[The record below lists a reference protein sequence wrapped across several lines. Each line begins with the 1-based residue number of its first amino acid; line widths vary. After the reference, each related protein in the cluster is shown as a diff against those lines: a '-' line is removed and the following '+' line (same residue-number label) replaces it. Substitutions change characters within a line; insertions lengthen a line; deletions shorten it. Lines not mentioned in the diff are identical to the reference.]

1 MPQPLE
7 PSDPA
12 RLGSYRIT
20 GRIGEGGQ
28 GVVYLGE
35 AESGD
40 LVAVKLFHARL
51 GQDAARADFTRE
63 AELARRVARFCT
75 AQVLESGMDGSRPY
89 IVSEYVDGP
98 PLSQVVAVRGPLS
111 GGALERLAIGT
122 ATALV
127 ALHDAGVVHRDFKPQ
142 NVLIGPDG
150 PRVIDFGIARAL
162 AHTSTMTSQIVGTPA
177 YMAPEQLAAG
187 ELGFA
192 LDAFAWASTIAFAA
206 TGRPPFGADA
216 IPAIINRILNQ
227 EPDLEGIEA
236 PLRDLLTACLAKD
249 PGRRP
254 AAREIVDRLVRPRHD
269 AHAAPEAAVAP
280 GVPGVPG
287 GPLAPAASAEP
298 GPVSPA
304 APAAPAVLNV
314 PGTPVSPAAAAEPS
328 ASAAAASAGVP
339 SQASGPVPGPI
350 PGPVPAPVLG
360 PDTVPG
366 GGRRRR
372 VRAAVAAVVVAV
384 AATVAAA
391 TALLPSLH
399 LPFTGTGAPAT
410 QRAAAVGT
418 APAAS
423 AGTVGGPSPSV
434 ASSPAVPS
442 PSASPASSHRPRV
455 RRSTARP
462 DTTRPAPTRTVTA
475 RPTVRHSKTTAPVP
489 ADSPA
494 AKPSPTPAKRVVELG
509 PGHFTDYCVS
519 LGWEWVEYRETPT
532 PGEYCIKRKGD
543 TMYLDQ
549 SRLDAGCRWRY
560 HDPKAFHR
568 FKGKSNYCYIYR

>member
-7 PSDPA
+7 PSDPV

-51 GQDAARADFTRE
+51 GRDAAARADFTRE

-75 AQVLESGMDGSRPY
+75 AQVLESGMDGGRPF
-89 IVSEYVDGP
+89 IVSEYVEGP
-98 PLSQVVAVRGPLS
+98 PLNQVVAARGPLS

-142 NVLIGPDG
+142 NVLIGSDG

-162 AHTSTMTSQIVGTPA
+162 AATSTVTSQVVGTPA

-192 LDAFAWASTIAFAA
+192 LDVFAWASTIAFAA

-227 EPDLEGIEA
+227 EPGLEGIEA
-236 PLRDLLTACLAKD
+236 PLRDLLAACLAKD

-254 AAREIVDRLVRPRHD
+254 TAREILDRLVRPRH
-269 AHAAPEAAVAP
+269 EAR
-280 GVPGVPG
+280 
-287 GPLAPAASAEP
+287 
-298 GPVSPA
+298 
-304 APAAPAVLNV
+304 
-314 PGTPVSPAAAAEPS
+314 
-328 ASAAAASAGVP
+328 SAAAAPDAGFVPAASGAPSAPAVP
-339 SQASGPVPGPI
+339 AASGAPGPPSGPV
-350 PGPVPAPVLG
+350 
-360 PDTVPG
+360 TVPG

-372 VRAAVAAVVVAV
+372 VRAVIAVLVAV

-391 TALLPSLH
+391 VALLPSL
-399 LPFTGTGAPAT
+399 PWSPAGTRAPET
-410 QRAAAVGT
+410 ERAAAAGT

-423 AGTVGGPSPSV
+423 ADTGGGSSPSGAPSPA
-434 ASSPAVPS
+434 ASR
-442 PSASPASSHRPRV
+442 SASPASSHRPRV
-455 RRSTARP
+455 SRSTARP
-462 DTTRPAPTRTVTA
+462 DTTRPALTRTVTT
-475 RPTVRHSKTTAPVP
+475 RPTVRHSKTTVPVP

-494 AKPSPTPAKRVVELG
+494 AKPARPSPTPVKRVVELG
-509 PGHFTDYCVS
+509 PGHFTEYCVS
-519 LGWEWVEYRETPT
+519 IGWEWVEYRETPT
-532 PGEYCIKRKGD
+532 PGAYCVKRKGD
-543 TMYLDQ
+543 TMYLTQ
-549 SRLDAGCRWRY
+549 SRRDAGCRWRF
-560 HDPKAFHR
+560 HDPAAFHR
-568 FKGKSNYCYIYR
+568 FKDKSNYCYAYR

>member
-51 GQDAARADFTRE
+51 NQDAAARADFARE

-89 IVSEYVDGP
+89 IVSEYVEGP
-98 PLSQVVAVRGPLS
+98 SLNQVVAARGPLS

-162 AHTSTMTSQIVGTPA
+162 AASSTMTSRVVGTPA

-192 LDAFAWASTIAFAA
+192 LDVFAWASTIAFAA

-227 EPDLEGIEA
+227 EPDLDGVEA
-236 PLRDLLTACLAKD
+236 PLRDLIAACLAKD
-249 PGRRP
+249 PGQRP
-254 AAREIVDRLVRPRHD
+254 AAREILDRLVRPRHD
-269 AHAAPEAAVAP
+269 PH
-280 GVPGVPG
+280 
-287 GPLAPAASAEP
+287 
-298 GPVSPA
+298 A
-304 APAAPAVLNV
+304 APAAPGSPSA
-314 PGTPVSPAAAAEPS
+314 PAAPGPPGPPAVP
-328 ASAAAASAGVP
+328 GVP
-339 SQASGPVPGPI
+339 SGTSGPV
-350 PGPVPAPVLG
+350 
-360 PDTVPG
+360 TVPG
-366 GGRRRR
+366 GDRRRR
-372 VRAAVAAVVVAV
+372 VRAVVAAVVVAV

-391 TALLPSLH
+391 VALLPSLH
-399 LPFTGTGAPAT
+399 LPLLHRPSTATGASET
-410 QRAAAVGT
+410 QRAAAAGT

-423 AGTVGGPSPSV
+423 ADTGGGSSPSGTPSP
-434 ASSPAVPS
+434 AAS
-442 PSASPASSHRPRV
+442 PSASPASSHRPRAS
-455 RRSTARP
+455 RATARP
-462 DTTRPAPTRTVTA
+462 GPTRPAPARTVTA
-475 RPTVRHSKTTAPVP
+475 RPTVRPSKTTGPVP

-494 AKPSPTPAKRVVELG
+494 AKPARPSPTPAKRVVELG
-509 PGHFTDYCVS
+509 PGHFTEYCVS

-532 PGEYCIKRKGD
+532 PGAYCVKRKGD
-543 TMYLDQ
+543 TMYLTQ
-549 SRLDAGCRWRY
+549 NRRDAGCRWRF

-568 FKGKSNYCYIYR
+568 FKDKSNYCYAYR

>member
-7 PSDPA
+7 PGDPA
-12 RLGSYRIT
+12 GLGSYRIT

-40 LVAVKLFHARL
+40 VVAVKLFHTRL
-51 GQDAARADFTRE
+51 GQDAAARADFTRE

-75 AQVLESGMDGSRPY
+75 AQVLESGMDGGRPY
-89 IVSEYVDGP
+89 IVSEYVEGP
-98 PLSQVVAVRGPLS
+98 PLNQVVAGRGPLS

-127 ALHDAGVVHRDFKPQ
+127 ALHDAGVLHRDFKPQ

-162 AHTSTMTSQIVGTPA
+162 ATTSTMTSQIVGTPA

-192 LDAFAWASTIAFAA
+192 LDVFAWASTIAFAA

-236 PLRDLLTACLAKD
+236 PLRDLLAVCLAKD
-249 PGRRP
+249 PRRRP
-254 AAREIVDRLVRPRHD
+254 SAREIVDRLVRPRHD
-269 AHAAPEAAVAP
+269 AQAAPVMPATPPESAAP
-280 GVPGVPG
+280 GVPVT
-287 GPLAPAASAEP
+287 
-298 GPVSPA
+298 
-304 APAAPAVLNV
+304 PAVLV
-314 PGTPVSPAAAAEPS
+314 SSGVPAGPASSEPPAPETPPPGTDPS
-328 ASAAAASAGVP
+328 
-339 SQASGPVPGPI
+339 SGPGIEPVVEPVV
-350 PGPVPAPVLG
+350 GPV
-360 PDTVPG
+360 TVPG

-372 VRAAVAAVVVAV
+372 VRAVVAAVVVAA
-384 AATVAAA
+384 AATVAAVV
-391 TALLPSLH
+391 ALLPSVH
-399 LPFTGTGAPAT
+399 LPFTGAGSAAT
-410 QRAAAVGT
+410 ERAAAVAT
-418 APAAS
+418 APATS
-423 AGTVGGPSPSV
+423 VDTGGGGSSPSGAPSPS
-434 ASSPAVPS
+434 AAS
-442 PSASPASSHRPRV
+442 PSASPGSSHRPRV
-455 RRSTARP
+455 RRSTAGP
-462 DTTRPAPTRTVTA
+462 DTTGSDTTGSDTTGPVPTRTVTA
-475 RPTVRHSKTTAPVP
+475 RPTVRRSKTTAPVP

-494 AKPSPTPAKRVVELG
+494 AKPAKPSPTPAKRVVELG
-509 PGHFTDYCVS
+509 PGRFTDYCVS

-532 PGEYCIKRKGD
+532 PGAYCIKRKGD
-543 TMYLDQ
+543 TMYLTQ
-549 SRLDAGCRWRY
+549 SRRDAGCRWRY

-568 FKGKSNYCYIYR
+568 FKGKSNYCYAYR

>member
-12 RLGSYRIT
+12 RLGSFRIT

-35 AESGD
+35 AESGA

-98 PLSQVVAVRGPLS
+98 ALSQVVAARGPLS

-162 AHTSTMTSQIVGTPA
+162 ANTSTMTSQVVGTPA
-177 YMAPEQLAAG
+177 YMAPEQLAAR

-192 LDAFAWASTIAFAA
+192 LDVFAWASTIAFAA

-249 PGRRP
+249 PVRRP

-269 AHAAPEAAVAP
+269 AHAAPV
-280 GVPGVPG
+280 G
-287 GPLAPAASAEP
+287 
-298 GPVSPA
+298 
-304 APAAPAVLNV
+304 
-314 PGTPVSPAAAAEPS
+314 
-328 ASAAAASAGVP
+328 
-339 SQASGPVPGPI
+339 ASGPVT
-350 PGPVPAPVLG
+350 GPVTG
-360 PDTVPG
+360 PSTVPG
-366 GGRRRR
+366 GDRRGR
-372 VRAAVAAVVVAV
+372 VRAVVAAVVVAV
-384 AATVAAA
+384 AATAAA
-391 TALLPSLH
+391 AVALLPSLH
-399 LPFTGTGAPAT
+399 LPFTRTGASAT
-410 QRAAAVGT
+410 ERAVAAGT
-418 APAAS
+418 PPAAS
-423 AGTVGGPSPSV
+423 AGTVGGPSPSE
-434 ASSPAVPS
+434 APS
-442 PSASPASSHRPRV
+442 PTAAARSASPASSHRPRV
-455 RRSTARP
+455 SRSAARP
-462 DTTRPAPTRTVTA
+462 ATTRPAPTRTVTA
-475 RPTVRHSKTTAPVP
+475 RPTVRRSKTTAPVP
-489 ADSPA
+489 AESPVA
-494 AKPSPTPAKRVVELG
+494 KPKPKPKPSPTPATRVVEVG
-509 PGHFTDYCVS
+509 PGRFTDYCVS

-532 PGEYCIKRKGD
+532 PGAYCVKRKGD
-543 TMYLDQ
+543 TMYLSQ
-549 SRLDAGCRWRY
+549 SQRDAGCRWRY

-568 FKGKSNYCYIYR
+568 FKGKSNYCYTYR

>member
-51 GQDAARADFTRE
+51 GQDAAARADFTRE

-89 IVSEYVDGP
+89 IVSEYVQGP
-98 PLSQVVAVRGPLS
+98 PLSQLVAAGGPLS

-127 ALHDAGVVHRDFKPQ
+127 ALHDAGVVHRDFKPH

-162 AHTSTMTSQIVGTPA
+162 ANTSTMTSQVVGTPA
-177 YMAPEQLAAG
+177 YMAPEQLSAG

-192 LDAFAWASTIAFAA
+192 LDVFAWASTIAFAA

-236 PLRDLLTACLAKD
+236 PLRDLLAACLAKD
-249 PGRRP
+249 PGQRP
-254 AAREIVDRLVRPRHD
+254 TAREILDRLVRPRHD
-269 AHAAPEAAVAP
+269 PQAAP
-280 GVPGVPG
+280 VP
-287 GPLAPAASAEP
+287 
-298 GPVSPA
+298 
-304 APAAPAVLNV
+304 PAV
-314 PGTPVSPAAAAEPS
+314 SAALAVPS
-328 ASAAAASAGVP
+328 A
-339 SQASGPVPGPI
+339 ASGPAA
-350 PGPVPAPVLG
+350 GPV
-360 PDTVPG
+360 TVPG

-372 VRAAVAAVVVAV
+372 VRAAIAAVVVAV

-391 TALLPSLH
+391 VALLPSLH
-399 LPFTGTGAPAT
+399 LPSAGTGASGT
-410 QRAAAVGT
+410 ERAAAAGT
-418 APAAS
+418 APASS
-423 AGTVGGPSPSV
+423 ADTGGG
-434 ASSPAVPS
+434 SSPPETSPPTAAS
-442 PSASPASSHRPRV
+442 PSASPASSPRPRV
-455 RRSTARP
+455 SRSTARP
-462 DTTRPAPTRTVTA
+462 DVTRPAPTRTVTA
-475 RPTVRHSKTTAPVP
+475 RPTVRRSKTTAPVP

-494 AKPSPTPAKRVVELG
+494 SKPAKPSPTPARRLVELG
-509 PGHFTDYCVS
+509 PGHFTEYCVS

-532 PGEYCIKRKGD
+532 PGAYCVKRKGD
-543 TMYLDQ
+543 TMYLTQ
-549 SRLDAGCRWRY
+549 SQRDAGCRWRF

-568 FKGKSNYCYIYR
+568 FKGKSNYCYTYR

>member
-51 GQDAARADFTRE
+51 GQDAAARADFTRE

-89 IVSEYVDGP
+89 IVSEYVQGP
-98 PLSQVVAVRGPLS
+98 SLNQVVAERGPLA

-162 AHTSTMTSQIVGTPA
+162 TATGTMTSQIVGTPA

-192 LDAFAWASTIAFAA
+192 LDVFAWASTIAFAA
-206 TGRPPFGADA
+206 TGRPPFGADV

-236 PLRDLLTACLAKD
+236 RLRDLLAACLAKD

-254 AAREIVDRLVRPRHD
+254 AAREILDRLVRPRHD
-269 AHAAPEAAVAP
+269 PQ
-280 GVPGVPG
+280 
-287 GPLAPAASAEP
+287 
-298 GPVSPA
+298 
-304 APAAPAVLNV
+304 AAPAV
-314 PGTPVSPAAAAEPS
+314 PAAPDVPDVS
-328 ASAAAASAGVP
+328 AGPGAPAPHDMSGPLAASGSSVGP
-339 SQASGPVPGPI
+339 PGSSGPV
-350 PGPVPAPVLG
+350 
-360 PDTVPG
+360 TVPG

-372 VRAAVAAVVVAV
+372 VRAAIAAVVVAV
-384 AATVAAA
+384 AATAAA
-391 TALLPSLH
+391 AVALLPSLH
-399 LPFTGTGAPAT
+399 LPFLNRPSLPWSSAAGGSETE
-410 QRAAAVGT
+410 RAAAVGT
-418 APAAS
+418 GPAGS
-423 AGTVGGPSPSV
+423 AGSADTGGGSSPSP
-434 ASSPAVPS
+434 APS
-442 PSASPASSHRPRV
+442 PTGASRSASPASSHRPRV
-455 RRSTARP
+455 GHSTARP

-475 RPTVRHSKTTAPVP
+475 RPTVRRSKTTAPVP

-494 AKPSPTPAKRVVELG
+494 AKPAEPSPTPAERLVELG
-509 PGHFTDYCVS
+509 PGHFTEYCVT

-532 PGEYCIKRKGD
+532 PGAYCVKRKGD
-543 TMYLDQ
+543 TMYLGQ
-549 SRLDAGCRWRY
+549 SRRDAGCRWRF

-568 FKGKSNYCYIYR
+568 FKGKSNYCYAYR

>member
-1 MPQPLE
+1 MPQPPE

-51 GQDAARADFTRE
+51 GRDAAARADFTRE
-63 AELARRVARFCT
+63 ADLARRVARFCT
-75 AQVLESGMDGSRPY
+75 AQVLESGMDGGRPY
-89 IVSEYVDGP
+89 IVSEYVEGP
-98 PLSQVVAVRGPLS
+98 PLNQVVAARGPLS

-127 ALHDAGVVHRDFKPQ
+127 ALHDAGVLHRDFKPQ

-162 AHTSTMTSQIVGTPA
+162 AATSTMTSQVVGTPA

-192 LDAFAWASTIAFAA
+192 LDVFAWASTITFAA

-236 PLRDLLTACLAKD
+236 PLRDLLAACLAKD

-254 AAREIVDRLVRPRHD
+254 TAREIVDRLVRPRHD
-269 AHAAPEAAVAP
+269 GQAAPAVPAPPGASAAPPVSAAP
-280 GVPGVPG
+280 AVSAASAVSAVPG
-287 GPLAPAASAEP
+287 GPAESPSAEP
-298 GPVSPA
+298 PAPGASPPGPASQAGPA
-304 APAAPAVLNV
+304 DLSS
-314 PGTPVSPAAAAEPS
+314 G
-328 ASAAAASAGVP
+328 
-339 SQASGPVPGPI
+339 ASGPV
-350 PGPVPAPVLG
+350 
-360 PDTVPG
+360 TVPG

-391 TALLPSLH
+391 VALLPSVH
-399 LPFTGTGAPAT
+399 LPFLGTGSSAT
-410 QRAAAVGT
+410 ERAAAVGT

-423 AGTVGGPSPSV
+423 ADTAGGSSPSGAPSPTA
-434 ASSPAVPS
+434 ASR
-442 PSASPASSHRPRV
+442 SAPPASSHRPRV
-455 RRSTARP
+455 SRSTARP

-475 RPTVRHSKTTAPVP
+475 RPTVRHSKTTVPIP

-494 AKPSPTPAKRVVELG
+494 AKPANPSPTPVKRVVELG
-509 PGHFTDYCVS
+509 PGHFTEYCVS

-532 PGEYCIKRKGD
+532 PGAYCVKRKGD
-543 TMYLDQ
+543 TMYLTQ
-549 SRLDAGCRWRY
+549 SRRDAGCRWRY
-560 HDPKAFHR
+560 PGQKAFHR
-568 FKGKSNYCYIYR
+568 FKNKSNYCYTYR

>member
-51 GQDAARADFTRE
+51 GRDAAARADFTRE

-75 AQVLESGMDGSRPY
+75 AQVLESGMDGGRPY
-89 IVSEYVDGP
+89 IVSEYVEGP
-98 PLSQVVAVRGPLS
+98 PLNQVVAARGPLS

-127 ALHDAGVVHRDFKPQ
+127 ALHDAGVLHRDFKPQ

-162 AHTSTMTSQIVGTPA
+162 AATSTMTSQVVGTPA

-192 LDAFAWASTIAFAA
+192 LDVFAWASTITFAA

-236 PLRDLLTACLAKD
+236 PLRDLLAACLAKD

-254 AAREIVDRLVRPRHD
+254 TAREIVDRLVRPRHD
-269 AHAAPEAAVAP
+269 AQAAPAVPAPP
-280 GVPGVPG
+280 GVPA
-287 GPLAPAASAEP
+287 AP
-298 GPVSPA
+298 PVSAAPA
-304 APAAPAVLNV
+304 APAAPAVSAV
-314 PGTPVSPAAAAEPS
+314 PHGPAESPSAGSPAPGTSPPGPPGPAGPS
-328 ASAAAASAGVP
+328 HSSSG
-339 SQASGPVPGPI
+339 ASGPV
-350 PGPVPAPVLG
+350 
-360 PDTVPG
+360 TVPG

-372 VRAAVAAVVVAV
+372 VRAAVAAAVVAV
-384 AATVAAA
+384 AATAAA
-391 TALLPSLH
+391 AVALLPSVH
-399 LPFTGTGAPAT
+399 LPFLAAGSSAT
-410 QRAAAVGT
+410 ERAAAVGT
-418 APAAS
+418 APASS
-423 AGTVGGPSPSV
+423 ADTAGGSSPSGAPSPTA
-434 ASSPAVPS
+434 ASR
-442 PSASPASSHRPRV
+442 SASPASSHRPRV
-455 RRSTARP
+455 SRSTVRP

-475 RPTVRHSKTTAPVP
+475 RPTVRHSKTTVPIP

-494 AKPSPTPAKRVVELG
+494 AKPANPSPTPVKRVVELG
-509 PGHFTDYCVS
+509 PGHFTEYCVS

-532 PGEYCIKRKGD
+532 PGAYCVKRKGD
-543 TMYLDQ
+543 TMYLTQ
-549 SRLDAGCRWRY
+549 SRRDAGCRWRY
-560 HDPKAFHR
+560 PDPKAFHR
-568 FKGKSNYCYIYR
+568 FKNKSNYCYTYR

>member
-12 RLGSYRIT
+12 RLGSFRIT

-98 PLSQVVAVRGPLS
+98 PLSQVVAARGPMS

-162 AHTSTMTSQIVGTPA
+162 ANTSTMTSQIVGTPA

-192 LDAFAWASTIAFAA
+192 LDVFAWASTIAFAA
-206 TGRPPFGADA
+206 MGRPPFGADA

-227 EPDLEGIEA
+227 EPDLEGIES

-249 PGRRP
+249 PARRP
-254 AAREIVDRLVRPRHD
+254 TAREIVDRLVRPRHD
-269 AHAAPEAAVAP
+269 APAVPVAP
-280 GVPGVPG
+280 GVPG
-287 GPLAPAASAEP
+287 
-298 GPVSPA
+298 
-304 APAAPAVLNV
+304 APAAPAGS
-314 PGTPVSPAAAAEPS
+314 GTPVSPAGGGAPYAPGTPGAP
-328 ASAAAASAGVP
+328 GVP
-339 SQASGPVPGPI
+339 PAPGAHAGPGTPMPPATGDAQSGPITGPAT
-350 PGPVPAPVLG
+350 GPA
-360 PDTVPG
+360 TVPG
-366 GGRRRR
+366 SNSRGR
-372 VRAAVAAVVVAV
+372 VRAVVAAVAVAV
-384 AATVAAA
+384 AATVAA
-391 TALLPSLH
+391 TVALLPSLH
-399 LPFTGTGAPAT
+399 LPFTGTGVSAT
-410 QRAAAVGT
+410 ERAAAVGT
-418 APAAS
+418 PPPAS
-423 AGTVGGPSPSV
+423 ADTGGGPSPS
-434 ASSPAVPS
+434 ALAGPS
-442 PSASPASSHRPRV
+442 PVAVSRSASPAASHPPRV
-455 RRSTARP
+455 SRSTARP
-462 DTTRPAPTRTVTA
+462 ATTRPVPTRTVTA
-475 RPTVRHSKTTAPVP
+475 RPTVRRSKTTAPVP
-489 ADSPA
+489 AESPVEKKQ
-494 AKPSPTPAKRVVELG
+494 AKPSPTPAQRVVELG
-509 PGHFTDYCVS
+509 PGRFTDYCVS

-532 PGEYCIKRKGD
+532 PGAYCVKRKGD
-543 TMYLDQ
+543 TMYLSQ
-549 SRLDAGCRWRY
+549 SQRDAGCRWRY

-568 FKGKSNYCYIYR
+568 FKGKSNYCYTYR